1 MLKAI
6 QVRRVSLCGD
16 TYVETIVV
24 RMNPDGVTY
33 RHVIQPLADW

>member
-1 MLKAI
+1 MLRAI

-33 RHVIQPLADW
+33 RHVIQPLSEW